1 MVTLLCAAARPVVSV
16 SASSAPASLAIVFFI
31 GFLRSAGGTIEQPGW
46 LEKQDRRRWPS
57 AFRRNSMS
65 PQEQFLMGR
74 IIHESPCNRT
84 VDRHR
89 FCRRVR
95 RNPPAAAGAGCGK
108 HHSADHP
115 YQRDGGRRAR
125 KRERRRLP
133 FQDVRERRW

>member
-16 SASSAPASLAIVFFI
+16 SAINAPASLAIVFFI

-57 AFRRNSMS
+57 AFRVTTMS

-84 VDRHR
+84 VDRHI
-89 FCRRVR
+89 FARRMR
-95 RNPPAAAGAGCGK
+95 RNSPASRQAT
-108 HHSADHP
+108 HADDCRP
-115 YQRDGGRRAR
+115 D
-125 KRERRRLP
+125 
-133 FQDVRERRW
+133 